1 MKRKVFVVFLLCLVI
16 MMMSG
21 CASQKEKKMVEP
33 IQTNETEK
41 RIVAIRVVDNQQ
53 QAIQGAVI
61 RLDGLRPINSLGSHH
76 GLRDASDVEFMTDS
90 TGIAQV
96 AYPRYVYERVE
107 TGAISFHLSHPD
119 YAEMRVTSYKIDG
132 SEGPVVISPGAELV
146 AVALLDGAPV
156 KEFKVLLESSE
167 FKRQI
172 KEGTDGRL
180 IRGIKEETYPI
191 YFSYIDGTGREYYS
205 AVEIFEAKAG
215 MSHQIELPLYPALSL
230 KGILDPSIPRPIK
243 NGRVQVNMI
252 NETKSMEGRVDPTK
266 AASVHRTF
274 TADVNTDGSFL
285 FPQLPRGY
293 GEIIAICDG
302 FVSKIDRSK
311 DDSYF
316 QNQHFDLQ
324 SDEQEIVVEMEPTAT
339 FSGKVV
345 NADGQAIGGVKVV
358 FSPNVFWGNFISQL
372 FMGPPYKDIQRELK
386 SRDLT
391 EVPMDK
397 LQELMLRY
405 TPSATTDA
413 KGEFS
418 VVNLPGHRRES
429 YIVWSAN
436 YELPIETVENRPPRR
451 EREVDLRPDEEIY
464 EVIQIVPKGQEQIE
478 ASDGIIESLI
488 KQLSDN
494 NVEVRRAAV
503 SGLISNYKS
512 AKNAVP
518 ALIKALRDSDVT
530 VSTNA
535 AIALGIMGNPAAVP
549 ALEKALRDERES
561 VRTHAAQALG
571 RMGGSTAFGDKADRP
586 LPARDAAVSALIRA
600 LRDENEDVSNIA
612 AWALS
617 GIGESAKDTVPAL
630 IEALKDEDDNVR
642 RNAAEVLKKIGTPEA
657 LKAVEEWEK
666 DR

>member
-1 MKRKVFVVFLLCLVI
+1 MKSHIKTNLFFSWILLCFITTPALISTAEQITVD
-16 MMMSG
+16 
-21 CASQKEKKMVEP
+21 
-33 IQTNETEK
+33 ETEK
-41 RIVAIRVVDNQQ
+41 KIIAIRVVDNQQ
-53 QAIQGAVI
+53 QPIQGAVI
-61 RLDGLRPINSLGSHH
+61 RLDGLRPVNDLASHYGH
-76 GLRDASDVEFMTDS
+76 RDPSGVEFITGSD
-90 TGIAQV
+90 GIAQV
-96 AYPRYVYERVE
+96 EYPRYVYERVE

-119 YAEMRVTSYKIDG
+119 YADMRVSSYKIDG
-132 SEGPVVISPGAELV
+132 SEGPVVMSPGAELV
-146 AVALLDGAPV
+146 AVALLNGVPV
-156 KEFKVLLESSE
+156 REFTVLIESSE
-167 FKRQI
+167 SKSQI

-180 IRGIKEETYPI
+180 IQGIKEGTYPI

-252 NETKSMEGRVDPTK
+252 NETKSMEGRVYPTK

-274 TADVNTDGSFL
+274 TADVNPDGSFL

-436 YELPIETVENRPPRR
+436 YELHIETVENRPPRR
-451 EREVDLRPDEEIY
+451 EREVDLSPGEEIS
-464 EVIQIVPKGQEQIE
+464 EVIQVVPKGQDQIE
-478 ASDGIIESLI
+478 TFGAQYKVGDLADFALRNLDGKEV
-488 KQLSDN
+488 KLSDFKGKVVLLN
-494 NVEVRRAAV
+494 FWATWCPPCIKEIPHFIELYKQYKVQGFEMVGISVDKEGIDVVRSFVEQHEVNYPILMGDRHITQLYGGI
-503 SGLISNYKS
+503 SSIPTTFLIDKKGRIRKQYAGYRDKS
-512 AKNAVP
+512 VFEAD
-518 ALIKALRDSDVT
+518 IKASLAGTLEDS
-530 VSTNA
+530 
-535 AIALGIMGNPAAVP
+535 
-549 ALEKALRDERES
+549 E
-561 VRTHAAQALG
+561 
-571 RMGGSTAFGDKADRP
+571 
-586 LPARDAAVSALIRA
+586 
-600 LRDENEDVSNIA
+600 
-612 AWALS
+612 
-617 GIGESAKDTVPAL
+617 
-630 IEALKDEDDNVR
+630 
-642 RNAAEVLKKIGTPEA
+642 
-657 LKAVEEWEK
+657 
-666 DR
+666 